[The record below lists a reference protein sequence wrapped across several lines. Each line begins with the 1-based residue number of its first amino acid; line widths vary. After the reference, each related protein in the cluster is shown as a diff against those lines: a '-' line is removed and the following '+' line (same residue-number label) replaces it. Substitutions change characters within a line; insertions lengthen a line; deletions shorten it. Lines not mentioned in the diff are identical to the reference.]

1 MSKDRWY
8 KLDNVAKIF
17 PMTETKN
24 DPKVFRFACELNYE
38 VDKEV
43 LQMALGLT
51 IKDYPIFKSV
61 LKKGFF
67 WYYLEESDIEPLVS
81 LEDKTPCSPLD
92 PLLFRVMYFK
102 KRISVEVNHTL
113 TDGTG
118 VLLFLRSLVSNYLSL
133 KYDIHDVYIDDVSS
147 IHSKSLD
154 SFQKYYKSNSKIQKQ
169 KYKNATYKIKD
180 VRYAKEDLKVIEGI
194 CNTKKVLSIAKS
206 YNVTL
211 TVYLTSVLIKSIL
224 MEMSLKERKKE
235 IVIQVP
241 VNLRKYFPS
250 ETVRNFFNVIVIK
263 YKSHRES
270 IDFDDIIKSVDKQ
283 FKENLKK
290 ENLSV
295 RMNSY
300 SIFENILL
308 IRLIP
313 RVIKDFFLSLAFDIA
328 SKHHTMTLSN
338 LGIVSMPEEY
348 HKYINL
354 FDVFSSTADIQ
365 CCMCSYLDNL
375 VISFTSH
382 FVSANI
388 EKNFFHELNIND
400 VEIKINTNVLKD
412 SEKDEEM

>member
-1 MSKDRWY
+1 
-8 KLDNVAKIF
+8 
-17 PMTETKN
+17 
-24 DPKVFRFACELNYE
+24 
-38 VDKEV
+38 
-43 LQMALGLT
+43 
-51 IKDYPIFKSV
+51 
-61 LKKGFF
+61 
-67 WYYLEESDIEPLVS
+67 
-81 LEDKTPCSPLD
+81 
-92 PLLFRVMYFK
+92 
-102 KRISVEVNHTL
+102 
-113 TDGTG
+113 
-118 VLLFLRSLVSNYLSL
+118 
-133 KYDIHDVYIDDVSS
+133 
-147 IHSKSLD
+147 
-154 SFQKYYKSNSKIQKQ
+154 
-169 KYKNATYKIKD
+169 
-180 VRYAKEDLKVIEGI
+180 
-194 CNTKKVLSIAKS
+194 
-206 YNVTL
+206 
-211 TVYLTSVLIKSIL
+211 
-224 MEMSLKERKKE
+224 MSLKERKKE